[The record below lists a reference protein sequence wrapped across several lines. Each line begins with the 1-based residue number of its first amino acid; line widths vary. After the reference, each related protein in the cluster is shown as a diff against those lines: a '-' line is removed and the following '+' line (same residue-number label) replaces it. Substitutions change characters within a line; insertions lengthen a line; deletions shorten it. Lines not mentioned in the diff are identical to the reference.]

1 ATTQYKKAGVSVC
14 PSPLYS
20 LSFGVSPAKRSLEP
34 FEVPAKKW
42 ANDGSGDG
50 GGGRLPAAAFL
61 GPMMWDK
68 MLPYSDTFEFEYM
81 DLDEFLSEN
90 GISPSAPLPSQPNA
104 CNHVLSMNDCEHD
117 IMYLLSFCTG
127 ASMELLNP
135 IDPHS
140 IEVPVGYEPDP
151 LDLVLSS
158 VPGQEIFDPRQRR
171 FTEDELRPQ
180 PIMKKAKKMLIP
192 EDLKDDRYW
201 LRRKKNNQ
209 AAKRSRDARRL
220 KENQISVRAAF
231 LEKENSALRQELA
244 EMKHQ
249 LLRWKL

>member
-1 ATTQYKKAGVSVC
+1 MLPG
-14 PSPLYS
+14 
-20 LSFGVSPAKRSLEP
+20 AKE
-34 FEVPAKKW
+34 KW

-104 CNHVLSMNDCEHD
+104 CRKSKTNSERPPPDGANNPATGVPS
-117 IMYLLSFCTG
+117 G